1 MNKIFLIIG
10 GNIGDRKKNLETAA
24 ALIEKHI
31 GKIIRSSKIY
41 ETDAWGITNQ
51 PTFYNQVLIAESKIP
66 AQKVIEEILKI
77 EEEMGRVR
85 TIKNAARIIDIDILF
100 FNDDT
105 VNEQNLI
112 IPHQE
117 IANRRFVLIPLN
129 ELVPEMVHPVLKK
142 SIRELLYACKDELKV
157 TPISSNPY
165 K

>member
-1 MNKIFLIIG
+1 MNQLILITG
-10 GNIGDRKKNLETAA
+10 SNIGNRKKSLETAA
-24 ALIEKHI
+24 ALIRKHI

-51 PTFYNQVLIAESKIP
+51 ATFYNQVLIAESKFSP
-66 AQKVIEEILKI
+66 QKVIQKVLEI
-77 EEEMGRVR
+77 EEKMGRVR

-100 FNDDT
+100 FNNET

-129 ELVPEMVHPVLKK
+129 ELVPEMIHPVLKK
-142 SIRELLYACKDELKV
+142 SIAHLLSICKDPLKV
-157 TPISSNPY
+157 APIPSFS
-165 K
+165 